1 MSDMVR
7 PTAHE
12 ETRAVGG
19 SALLAL
25 VGASLPMNLDP
36 AIHNIAVVA
45 AGNTLHMTGADRS
58 LAASIGTL
66 CAAASTGSR
75 PSTAS
80 AARQRMLSRAGS

>member
-25 VGASLPMNLDP
+25 E
-36 AIHNIAVVA
+36 
-45 AGNTLHMTGADRS
+45 
-58 LAASIGTL
+58 IG
-66 CAAASTGSR
+66 
-75 PSTAS
+75 
-80 AARQRMLSRAGS
+80 RAHV